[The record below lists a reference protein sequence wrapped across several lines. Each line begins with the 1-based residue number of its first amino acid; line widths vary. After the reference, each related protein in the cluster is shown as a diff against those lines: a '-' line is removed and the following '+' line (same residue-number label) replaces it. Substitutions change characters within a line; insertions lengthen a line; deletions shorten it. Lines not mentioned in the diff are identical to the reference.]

1 MGIQVALVVSS
12 LALCSLLL
20 QLLLF
25 NNLYLFVRAL
35 YFNQHYLPTMSSIL
49 RVAVILLGALQ
60 SVTAAP
66 VELQSRGTFIHSSLS
81 SHQHIHTDIRP
92 QQSPPISS
100 PVSSSSP
107 NTRPPPTAPQ
117 TTTRPTQNSRARRA
131 TARSSKPRR
140 PRPSR
145 NSKTASRRTSRAS
158 SPRIRPTNL
167 SCCRSAGAAAYAT
180 GSPTSSSP

>member
-20 QLLLF
+20 ELLLF

-49 RVAVILLGALQ
+49 RVAVVLLGALQ

-66 VELQSRGTFIHSSLS
+66 VELQSRGMFIHSFLS
-81 SHQHIHTDIRP
+81 SHQHIHTNTRP
-92 QQSPPISS
+92 QQSPPTSS
-100 PVSSSSP
+100 RAFSSSP
-107 NTRPPPTAPQ
+107 NTQPPPTALR
-117 TTTRPTQNSRARRA
+117 TITRPTQNSRARRA

-140 PRPSR
+140 HPPSQ

-158 SPRIRPTNL
+158 SPRTRPTNS
-167 SCCRSAGAAAYAT
+167 SCCRSAAAAAYAT